1 MTNFSSGR
9 RRKIK
14 CLFQADK
21 NGACNECYARG
32 VSCVDQESAAEAQT
46 LETRQSLRER
56 VANLESLIK
65 VIATKVDLDDL
76 TTSVPAAA
84 ASVATSTE
92 HTVVVSAPP
101 DLVPGEGVFDRA
113 PIMSLFNNSITTFAT
128 VPQSE
133 PASAQANASS
143 EEAKLREKLL
153 AYLPSENDVQA
164 VFKKCTH
171 WWNVWGRTFPELRY
185 TTVDAAT
192 KFFHKNTHSESILSL
207 SKAILCLCLG
217 LQQIDANFVKARL
230 KLPLPRGDLIQY
242 YLSTIHD
249 NVFSDDRY
257 LLKTE
262 GLEIAVLLAKIDANA
277 GRPRKAWLTY
287 RRAISFALLLGY
299 NRKTT
304 WQVTSADSTSGP
316 KRRAIF
322 WALFSGDRYFS
333 LVLGLPYSLTDQ
345 QCDIISV
352 TESMELP
359 TIGPKMMDELSNLG
373 GRLIERYQDPELVSL
388 ETTMKLDR
396 QLQELKKHLP
406 SLDQLNPHDPSI
418 SFEDIYDRAII
429 VTYFNYI
436 RALLHLPFM
445 LKGWDSTFDHNRKIT
460 LESSR
465 EMLQAYVC
473 LRTSLDGDYINCRII
488 DFQIFLVCLV
498 IIINSIAFEPFVA
511 TRSASDALQLE
522 KDWELVLDVKKLLE
536 SAEKGST
543 GSAIAQDSAI
553 ETLDLL
559 LDCRN
564 RCPDEEKDFKQISI
578 PYFGTIT
585 IQPRDEVRAA
595 LIQKLQCPPSTTT
608 LSSSCGSP
616 ASSQQSWQLPTPP
629 ASLTLDSH
637 NKPSPYIAFDRD
649 HIPMPSAYNLDN
661 ALEGNNGDFEFNNSI
676 YMNDMV
682 GSYDWLSMPV
692 AFDTDPNGWLVNN
705 NQQPSG
711 STGRG
716 GGAPF

>member
-1 MTNFSSGR
+1 MERR